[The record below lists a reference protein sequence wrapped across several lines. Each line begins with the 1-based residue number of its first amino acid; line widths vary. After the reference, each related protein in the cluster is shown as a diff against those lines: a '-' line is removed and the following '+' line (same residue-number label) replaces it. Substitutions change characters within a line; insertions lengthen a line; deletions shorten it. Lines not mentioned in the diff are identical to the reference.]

1 MKVNNKPALEIKLG
15 NIKGTVWLNAVKNNS
30 NGKTVPNISITKLYK
45 KEGSWKSST
54 NFSHRDLVLVAK
66 VADEIHT
73 QLYTQAQK

>member
-1 MKVNNKPALEIKLG
+1 MKVNNKPALEIKLC
-15 NIKGTVWLNAVKNNS
+15 NIKGTVWLNDM

-45 KEGSWKSST
+45 KEGSWKRTTS
-54 NFSHRDLVLVAK
+54 FSHRDLVLVAK